1 MNTEVDKAEA
11 LNRARQLIDE
21 GKDNGSEGFLKIGA
35 GLALVSDFGL
45 HKLENLSLAKYI
57 VATGMSVAKGNQA
70 LSCYRRFGHLDTK
83 GVLHT
88 RLITL
93 ASIKFENDDGKQ
105 AAIDEAKIL
114 GARDFERFVAEKK
127 GREIPSECAHE
138 NQVTICTKC
147 RARIG

>member
-1 MNTEVDKAEA
+1 MNEVEDKAVA
-11 LNRARQLIDE
+11 LDKARTLIEE
-21 GKDNGSEGFLKIGA
+21 GKASGSEGFLKIGA

-70 LSCYRRFGHLDTK
+70 LSCFRRFGHLDTK

-93 ASIKFENDDGKQ
+93 ASIKMDDAQKQ
-105 AAIDEAKIL
+105 EAIDQAKVL

-127 GREIPSECAHE
+127 GRPLQEECLHE
-138 NQVTICTKC
+138 NQVTICCHC
-147 RARIG
+147 RKKLS